1 MAVNDPVGRDIK
13 QILGIGRQPSH
24 RKIVWLGIVVASLM
38 GAGLAFNAQNSAP
51 ADRTAVQ
58 YKTAEIT
65 RGNLSV
71 SVSATG
77 VLEPVNKVDIGTEI
91 SGTVRSVEVDFN
103 SRVKAG
109 QVLAR
114 IDTDQLD
121 ARIRQSEA
129 ALALSKAR
137 VKDAEATVI
146 EARNRLERAREL
158 EKSGMC
164 SKEQCDAAEATFARA
179 DATLASNQAQVTQAH
194 AALDADQN
202 LLSKAVIR
210 SPIGGIVLKRQVDP
224 GQTVA
229 ASLQTPILF
238 TIAESLSQMEVHA
251 WVDEADV
258 GNVAEGQKAS
268 FGVDAF
274 GERRFPAVI
283 KQVRFAPQTV
293 EGVVTYETILVVDN
307 TALLLRPGMTAT
319 VDINVKSLENV
330 LLVPNAALRFSP
342 PLDKPKTADT
352 GGLVRSLFGGGRPAD
367 SSSSKRKEPTN
378 GAAKTRV
385 WTLREGQPTAI
396 PIKPG
401 ATNGQFT
408 EVLQG
413 DVQPGLVVLVDTL
426 TTRK

>member
-1 MAVNDPVGRDIK
+1 MPPNAANDPAQDIHK
-13 QILGIGRQPSH
+13 ILGTAKKNSP
-24 RKIVWLGIVVASLM
+24 RKKILFLFVGVLTIA
-38 GAGLAFNAQNSAP
+38 AGTAIYVRLAP
-51 ADRTAVQ
+51 ANGQTATQ

-71 SVSATG
+71 KVSATG
-77 VLEPVNKVDIGTEI
+77 IVEPVNRVDVGTEI

-129 ALALSKAR
+129 ALALAKAR
-137 VKDAEATVI
+137 VKDGEATVI
-146 EARNRLERAREL
+146 ESRNKLERSREL

-179 DATLASNQAQVTQAH
+179 EATLASNLAQVTQAQ
-194 AALDADQN
+194 AALDADRN
-202 LLSKAVIR
+202 LLAKAVIR
-210 SPIGGIVLKRQVDP
+210 SPINGIVLKRQIEP

-258 GNVAEGQKAS
+258 GNVAEKQPAT
-268 FGVDAF
+268 FTVDAF

-307 TALLLRPGMTAT
+307 SALLLRPGMTAT
-319 VDINVKSLENV
+319 VDINVKTLENV
-330 LLVPNAALRFSP
+330 LLAPNAALRFTP
-342 PLDKPKTADT
+342 PIDKTKNADS
-352 GGLVRSLFGGGRPAD
+352 GGLVRSLFGGGRPPDA
-367 SSSSKRKEPTN
+367 SKRKDMSNN
-378 GAAKTRV
+378 GPKAKV
-385 WTLREGQPTAI
+385 WTLRDGQPTAI

-401 ATNGQFT
+401 ATNGQVT
-408 EVLQG
+408 EVVQG
-413 DVQPGLVVLVDTL
+413 DVQPGLAVLVDTI
-426 TTRK
+426 TPRK